1 MDFSLSDDQR
11 AIAEMA
17 DSVFRDY
24 CTDERMREADLAG
37 EPFMRPLWQTCI
49 ETGLHALAIPEAF
62 GGSGMGFTD
71 LHCVLRAQGSG
82 LGLVPLWQHQLV
94 AACLAEYAA
103 DSQREL
109 IEQAAAG
116 SVLLSFSLQGL
127 AAGRGLSLRLDEQG
141 GRLVLQGQ
149 ANAVDMAAQADQLL
163 LVADT
168 ASGPRLVL
176 LDPRSEGVELIAG
189 VTNHGLAVAD
199 VQCRDVLVDAT
210 RLLPAG
216 AVPWLEQRA
225 IAAVAAVQLGVSE
238 EQVRRTVEYVNQR
251 EQFGRAIG
259 TFQAVQMS
267 MADCHIAIEVLRT
280 SLYQLCYRLDSG
292 LPSDSEAFATRY
304 LCTEAAHQI
313 GHKAQHVHGGIGVDL
328 TYPIHRFLYWS
339 RYLSLMLGGSAA
351 TLERL
356 GDWLANN
363 DKLGWKYDLDE
374 NQNLC

>member
-37 EPFMRPLWQTCI
+37 EPFMQPLWQTCI

-94 AACLAEYAA
+94 AACLAEYAT

-109 IEQAAAG
+109 VEQAAAG

-127 AAGRGLSLRLDEQG
+127 AASRGLGLRLGEQD
-141 GRLVLQGQ
+141 GRLLLQGQ
-149 ANAVDMAAQADQLL
+149 ANAVDVAAQADQLL
-163 LVADT
+163 LVAST
-168 ASGPRLVL
+168 ADGPRLVL
-176 LDPRSEGVELIAG
+176 LDTRSEGVELIAG
-189 VTNHGLAVAD
+189 VANHGLAVAD
-199 VQCRDVLVDAT
+199 VQCRNVLIDAT
-210 RLLPAG
+210 QLLPVA
-216 AVPWLEQRA
+216 ALPWLEQRA

-267 MADCHIAIEVLRT
+267 MADCHIAIEGLRT
-280 SLYQLCYRLDSG
+280 SLYQLCYRLDNG
-292 LPSDSEAFATRY
+292 LSSDSEAFATRY
-304 LCTEAAHQI
+304 LCTEAAHLI

-339 RYLSLMLGGSAA
+339 RYLSLVLGGSAA

>member
-1 MDFSLSDDQR
+1 MDFLLSDDQR

-17 DSVFRDY
+17 ESVFRDY
-24 CTDERMREADLAG
+24 CTDERMRDFDLDDQ
-37 EPFMRPLWQTCI
+37 PFMLPLWQTCI

-62 GGSGMGFTD
+62 GGSGMGITE
-71 LHCVLRAQGSG
+71 LHCVLKAQGTG
-82 LGLVPLWQHQLV
+82 LGMVPLWQHQLA
-94 AACLAEYAA
+94 AACLAEHAA
-103 DSQREL
+103 DSQRAL

-116 SVLLSFSLQGL
+116 SLLLSLSLQGL
-127 AAGRGLSLRLDEQG
+127 AASRGIKLQVIEQG
-141 GRLVLQGQ
+141 GRLQLQGRV
-149 ANAVDMAAQADQLL
+149 NAVDVAAQADRLL
-163 LVADT
+163 LVADS
-168 ASGPRLVL
+168 AEGPRLVL
-176 LDPRSEGVELIAG
+176 LDPRSEGIELVPG

-199 VQCRDVLVDAT
+199 VQCTNVLIESAQ
-210 RLLPAG
+210 LLPA
-216 AVPWLEQRA
+216 AALPWLEQRA

-238 EQVRRTVEYVNQR
+238 EQLRRTVEYVNQR

-267 MADCHIAIEVLRT
+267 MADCHIAIESLRT
-280 SLYQLCYRLDSG
+280 SLYQLCYRMDAG

-304 LCTEAAHQI
+304 LCTEAAHLI
-313 GHKAQHVHGGIGVDL
+313 GHKTQHVHGGIGVDL

-339 RYLSLMLGGSAA
+339 RYLSLVLGGSAA

-363 DKLGWKYDLDE
+363 NKLGWKYDLDE